1 MIVDEKGRL
10 FGKINLLDILIV
22 VIIIGVVVAVAYKLN
37 NSKVITPFT
46 QKDKI
51 VTVLTADEV
60 IEEIAS
66 TLNVGESVR
75 DRVTG
80 ASFGVV
86 KSIEVNP
93 SISYTSNSNG
103 EIVKSTRPGYKSL
116 IITVEGEGVYS
127 NSNVT
132 FGNNDYYI
140 NKQYEIRI
148 DNTSIYF
155 RVQNVTKAEEKK

>member
-1 MIVDEKGRL
+1 MIVDEKGKL

-22 VIIIGVVVAVAYKLN
+22 VIIIGVIVAVAYKLN

-46 QKDKI
+46 QKDNI
-51 VTVLTADEV
+51 TTVLVADEV
-60 IEEIAS
+60 LDEVAN
-66 TLNVGESVR
+66 TLNEGESVR

-86 KSIEVNP
+86 KSLVVNP
-93 SISYTSNSNG
+93 SISYAPNSAG
-103 EIVKSTRPGYKSL
+103 EIVKSTKEGYKSVV
-116 IITVEGEGVYS
+116 ITVQGTGVYT
-127 NSNVT
+127 NSGVT

-148 DNTSIYF
+148 DNTTIYF
-155 RVQNVTKAEEKK
+155 RIQNMTK